1 MKSLFLG
8 LLISVLTF
16 SAFSAFAAEPADRA
30 KEVFRD
36 KAIEL
41 VFKNMESMQLAGD
54 VKPGEKLAPLFDDIA
69 DFYSE
74 ILGMMMSW
82 GDDDEDSAAIKLE
95 SAIPHCFI
103 FEQHKNLGR
112 CEIKLKYKTGENIE
126 MNFNVNVVN
135 DLPVSVVQNTVTLI
149 RK

>member
-1 MKSLFLG
+1 MKKLFSG
-8 LLISVLTF
+8 LLVFVLTF
-16 SAFSAFAAEPADRA
+16 SALSAFSAEPADRA

-41 VFKNMESMQLAGD
+41 VFKNIDSMQLAGD
-54 VKPGEKLAPLFDDIA
+54 VKPGEKLAPIFDDIV

-74 ILGMMMSW
+74 ILDKMMSW
-82 GDDDEDSAAIKLE
+82 GDDDEDSNDNKLE

-103 FEQHKNLGR
+103 SEQSKNLGH
-112 CEIKLKYKTGENIE
+112 CEIKLKYKTGENLE
-126 MNFNVNVVN
+126 MNFNVNVAN